1 MQQYSLRFFFLNMS
15 MNEGAPCPADEERG
29 EVHLEVGA
37 GADQQQHHRHKRV
50 EVEQRRLH
58 PTTTPPPLSGMEE
71 EGTWL
76 TNPHASRAQINTEIR
91 WRYHGNWRGG
101 GSGRRKDTVAA
112 PVGGGS
118 QRRPT
123 EQGKRSRFPGSF
135 LLFLVCE
142 RGLDRTAGIVS
153 LRWHSGAPSP
163 FATCFREKCW
173 PVHFLLAA
181 QLQLFCVNCIKCFI
195 LTVCF
200 AIISEKQQCFLWK
213 EDRALTN
220 IACIYPQKKKH
231 CFHNQ
236 NLLLSKRKGDL
247 VLVGVSIRFV
257 LELSSWFIGLFW
269 FITFIK
275 RMATKQFDPLF
286 SLFG

>member
-1 MQQYSLRFFFLNMS
+1 MQQYSLRFFFLKNMS

-58 PTTTPPPLSGMEE
+58 PPTTPPPLSGMEE

-76 TNPHASRAQINTEIR
+76 TNPHASRAQINIEIP
-91 WRYHGNWRGG
+91 WRYHGTWRGG

-195 LTVCF
+195 LTVCL
-200 AIISEKQQCFLWK
+200 Q
-213 EDRALTN
+213 
-220 IACIYPQKKKH
+220 
-231 CFHNQ
+231 
-236 NLLLSKRKGDL
+236 
-247 VLVGVSIRFV
+247 
-257 LELSSWFIGLFW
+257 
-269 FITFIK
+269 
-275 RMATKQFDPLF
+275 
-286 SLFG
+286 